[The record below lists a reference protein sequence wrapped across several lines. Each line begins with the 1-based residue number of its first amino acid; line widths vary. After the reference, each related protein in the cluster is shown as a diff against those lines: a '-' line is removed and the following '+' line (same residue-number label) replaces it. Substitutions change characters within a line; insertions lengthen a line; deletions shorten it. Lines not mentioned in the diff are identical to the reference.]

1 MSSESIAGHISS
13 SDPPSNSN
21 SSVHQSPVP
30 STDQMANN
38 QDPPADLNR
47 INPPNDDARS
57 QHGDNTVAPNVLRP
71 LWERLTPDRNP
82 APSCITIPPYTGT
95 FQFRS
100 GMIALL
106 PQFYGFDTEKA
117 YLHIHEFEQV
127 CSTFADQT
135 YPTEIIRLKLFP
147 FTLKEKAKAWLLTLR
162 PNSIS
167 T

>member
-1 MSSESIAGHISS
+1 MSSESIAGHIRS
-13 SDPPSNSN
+13 SDPSSNSN

-30 STDQMANN
+30 STNQMANN

-71 LWERLTPDRNP
+71 LREWLTPDRNP

-95 FQFRS
+95 FQFRPR
-100 GMIALL
+100 MIALL
-106 PQFYGFDTEKA
+106 SQFYGFDTKKA

-135 YPTEIIRLKLFP
+135 CPTEIIQL
-147 FTLKEKAKAWLLTLR
+147 
-162 PNSIS
+162 
-167 T
+167 